1 MMRQVKDNYRE
12 THQALAARILRDPLA
27 QHVGYT
33 GRSEQLQRDA
43 AGEGDLSRWS
53 FQSVEFRRA
62 DTNCSLDVRVESV
75 DRGYRL
81 GPDTDKEGNE
91 WTQYEL
97 SCSVNF
103 PCHGSSDPATVM
115 ARLKLYQDVA
125 MLAAELQAEF
135 GGRREIWKMTR
146 TAAEVAE
153 AKAKAEAEK
162 LSRKAREIV
171 QAARKG
177 MRKGGDAVV
186 AYNNVEGIPAGKYP
200 VQIDEPTGNVLPD
213 GSREMKQFE
222 LEVFANLSSGVAG
235 IVRRVA

>member
-1 MMRQVKDNYRE
+1 MRQVKDNYRE

-97 SCSVNF
+97 TCSVNF

-162 LSRKAREIV
+162 VQRRARELV

-177 MRKGGDAVV
+177 MRVGSNELIAK
-186 AYNNVEGIPAGKYP
+186 NHVEGMPAGTYT
-200 VQIDEPTGNVLPD
+200 VQIDEPTGKRDASGNP
-213 GSREMKQFE
+213 EMKQFV
-222 LEVFANLSSGVAG
+222 LEVWPSGEGAS
-235 IVRRVA
+235 VRRAA